1 MEQQQILYF
10 FGSKFYSIKFV
21 TTFFSFFVEP
31 RIEEKTTDA
40 VTGWRPDAQ
49 TDATEVDDV
58 GVRPAGQ
65 EGPSCAQNS

>member
-21 TTFFSFFVEP
+21 TFFSFFVEP